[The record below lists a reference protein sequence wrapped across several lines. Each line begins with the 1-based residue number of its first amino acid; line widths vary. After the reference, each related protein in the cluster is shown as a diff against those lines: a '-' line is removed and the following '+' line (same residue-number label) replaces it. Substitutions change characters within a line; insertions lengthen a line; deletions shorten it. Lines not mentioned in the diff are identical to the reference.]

1 MTNLYKKILIA
12 TDGSEYIK
20 KGVTHAI
27 ELAKL
32 SGAQLHAVYVM
43 DIKIDYGP
51 KSYLSTDISTEG
63 LENFL
68 RHEGE
73 EAIKYIEEL
82 AGGEGLSVEKWIVKG
97 HPAEEILKLADE
109 QSVDMIVMGTFGKSG
124 IEKFGLGS
132 VADKVIRNSKIP
144 VVTIRR

>member
-1 MTNLYKKILIA
+1 MSNLYKKILIA

-32 SGAQLHAVYVM
+32 YGAELQAVYVM
-43 DIKIDYGP
+43 DIKVDYGP

-73 EAIKYIEEL
+73 EATKHIEEQ
-82 AGGEGLSVEKWIVKG
+82 AAQEGLSVKKWIVKG
-97 HPAEEILKLADE
+97 YPAEELLKLADE
-109 QSVDMIVMGTFGKSG
+109 QSIDMIVMGTLGRSG
-124 IEKFGLGS
+124 IEKYGLGS
-132 VADKVIRNSKIP
+132 VSDKVIRNSRIP

>member
-1 MTNLYKKILIA
+1 MSNLYKKILIA

-20 KGVTHAI
+20 KVVTHAI

-32 SGAQLHAVYVM
+32 SGAELHAVYVM
-43 DIKIDYGP
+43 DIRIDYGP
-51 KSYLSTDISTEG
+51 KSYLSTDLSTES

-73 EAIKYIEEL
+73 EATKYIEEQ
-82 AGGEGLSVEKWIVKG
+82 AGEEGFSVEKWIVKG

-109 QSVDMIVMGTFGKSG
+109 QSVDIIVMGTLGRSS
-124 IEKFGLGS
+124 IEKFVLGS
-132 VADKVIRNSKIP
+132 VADKVIRNSRIP
-144 VVTIRR
+144 VLTVRR